1 MDRKDSGYILF
12 HLTPN
17 PQCHGPMSSSSLD
30 LKCPLVPAILLST
43 ILLSN
48 AHSTLSSPQ
57 PSISSSYHMTRVDS
71 YWTKCCL

>member
-57 PSISSSYHMTRVDS
+57 PRLKHTGSPHSLANARDEF
-71 YWTKCCL
+71 